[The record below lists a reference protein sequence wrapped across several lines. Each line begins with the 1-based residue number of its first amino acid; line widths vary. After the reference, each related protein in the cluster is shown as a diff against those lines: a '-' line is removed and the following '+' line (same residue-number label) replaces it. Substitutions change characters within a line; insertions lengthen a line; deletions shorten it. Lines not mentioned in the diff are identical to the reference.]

1 MLHETKIAC
10 PRCALEFPLSE
21 TLAQPLIAAE
31 RAKFQREAEERASAL
46 TRHEEDL
53 SARQLA
59 LDDLK
64 RQLEIRQNKIG
75 AAVEQKLRSERELLS
90 KAAEERAAE
99 SYAQRLLAAEQE
111 LAEQRAKL
119 AEAENAELALRREQR
134 ALEEEKRKL
143 ELEVE
148 RRLREE
154 RSRVRV
160 ATQKEEEETYLLKLA
175 EKEKVI
181 SDMKRQVEELR
192 RKSEQGSQQLQGEV
206 QELELESMLRSAF
219 PADVIE
225 PEAKGRKGGNVVHK
239 VIASGGVHAG
249 TILWES
255 KRTKS
260 WSAEWLTRNREDQR
274 LAGAH
279 VGAIITSVLPKEVD
293 MFDRV
298 EGVWVATMRCA
309 LPLAKALRQAII
321 EAAAA
326 KVAVQGRDGKMQ
338 QMFDYLTGVH
348 FRGRVSAI
356 VEAIVEMAADLE
368 TEKRAQTKQW
378 ARRQRRLE
386 LLMTGTAGM
395 YGDLQGIVGR
405 SLPELQGLDIPELD
419 GGSKSKASEESGA
432 AEGGDHA

>member
-1 MLHETKIAC
+1 MLHETSITC
-10 PRCALEFPLSE
+10 PRCKLEFPLSE

-53 SARQLA
+53 SARQQA

-64 RQLEIRQNKIG
+64 RQLDIRQNEIG

-90 KAAEERAAE
+90 KTAEERAAE

-111 LAEQRAKL
+111 LAEKQAKL

-154 RSRVRV
+154 RLRVRV

-206 QELELESMLRSAF
+206 QELELEAMLRAAF
-219 PADVIE
+219 PADLIE
-225 PEAKGRKGGNVVHK
+225 PVPKGRNGGDVIHK
-239 VIASGGVHAG
+239 VVGPNGLQSGS
-249 TILWES
+249 ILWES

-260 WSAEWLTRNREDQR
+260 WGGDWLSKNREDQR
-274 LAGAH
+274 LSRAH
-279 VGAIITSVLPKEVD
+279 VGAIITNVLPKGVD
-293 MFDRV
+293 TFDRV

-309 LPLAKALRQAII
+309 LPLAKALRQALI

-326 KVAVQGRDGKMQ
+326 KVAVQGREGKMQ

-368 TEKRAQTKQW
+368 AEKRALTKQW

-405 SLPELQGLDIPELD
+405 SLPELQGLDMPELD
-419 GGSKSKASEESGA
+419 DGSKSEPSEETGPT
-432 AEGGDHA
+432 EGGDHA